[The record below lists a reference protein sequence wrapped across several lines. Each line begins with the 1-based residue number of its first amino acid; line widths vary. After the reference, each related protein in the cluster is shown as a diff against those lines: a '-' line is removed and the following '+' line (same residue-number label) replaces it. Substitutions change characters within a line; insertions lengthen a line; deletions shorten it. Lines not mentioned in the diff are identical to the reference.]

1 MRKSISVDDNWWE
14 TVSTVQMWP
23 NLGYSENRLLKYD
36 SSIVNKD
43 FTLIAKDWG
52 VISTIHMDDDGFPS
66 EQQKDQG

>member
-1 MRKSISVDDNWWE
+1 MTTGGKRFPQCRCGLTLVIQKIGCLN
-14 TVSTVQMWP
+14 
-23 NLGYSENRLLKYD
+23 KYD
-36 SSIVNKD
+36 SSIVNKN